1 MADWQEIPQL
11 FIRRRFDMGLICE
24 SRHFFSEGVRLAAD
38 LYLPSDAPPPE
49 GRPGVVMC
57 HGYNGMKHLY
67 LPDAAKCLVNAGY
80 AVLCFDYK
88 GWGES
93 DGPVRRL
100 DPHGRVADV
109 QAALTI
115 LCAEPNINQSHIG
128 LFGWSFGC
136 STAIWTASIDQ
147 RVKVVVGVVGVGD
160 GERWLESVW
169 PADKW
174 QQLMQDSRDDRL
186 QRARTGKSSFVDRGR
201 ILFLDA
207 ASQAKSQAARKAGG
221 VNRDEIPLEFVD
233 ETIIF
238 KAEWVVA
245 KVSPRP
251 LLLISCSNDQV
262 APPYEMQALYDAAL
276 EPKKLIILEGKDHYD
291 VYSGPAFDSIMA
303 ETLVW
308 LSSTFKLT

>member
-1 MADWQEIPQL
+1 
-11 FIRRRFDMGLICE
+11 
-24 SRHFFSEGVRLAAD
+24 
-38 LYLPSDAPPPE
+38 
-49 GRPGVVMC
+49 
-57 HGYNGMKHLY
+57 
-67 LPDAAKCLVNAGY
+67 
-80 AVLCFDYK
+80 
-88 GWGES
+88 
-93 DGPVRRL
+93 
-100 DPHGRVADV
+100 
-109 QAALTI
+109 
-115 LCAEPNINQSHIG
+115 
-128 LFGWSFGC
+128 
-136 STAIWTASIDQ
+136 
-147 RVKVVVGVVGVGD
+147 
-160 GERWLESVW
+160 
-169 PADKW
+169 
-174 QQLMQDSRDDRL
+174 MQDSRDDRL

-291 VYSGPAFDSIMA
+291 VYSGPAFDSVMA